1 MISRLFLTF
10 TEYAW
15 FRKLIWKPVYQTLAR
30 KFPTGTWSF
39 MNYGYAPSSPDANLL
54 LTENEEVHRYA
65 IQHYHYLAVKT
76 PIRDKDVLEVGSG
89 RGGGSHYIATKLHP
103 RSMTGM
109 DLASNAVEL
118 CNKNFIFHNLRYI
131 TGDAEKIPLE
141 SNSRDVVI
149 NVESSHAYGSVDNFL
164 AEVKRVLRPGGLLLL
179 TDIRGKEGK
188 DLLEKKMH
196 NSGMEII
203 EEEDITLNVVNA
215 IETEDKMKWARIK
228 QSVPRWL
235 HKYFSEFA
243 GSIGSQTHLQ
253 LKSRDLI
260 YFRFVLRK
268 ASA

>member
-1 MISRLFLTF
+1 MISRLFLEL

-15 FRKLIWKPVYQTLAR
+15 FRKMVWKPVYQALAR

-39 MNYGYAPSSPDANLL
+39 MNYGYAPDSKVPHLPL
-54 LTENEEVHRYA
+54 KENEEIHRQA

-76 PIRDKDVLEVGSG
+76 LIRDKDVLEVGSG
-89 RGGGSHYIATKLHP
+89 RGGGSHYIATNLHP

-109 DLASNAVEL
+109 DLASKAVEL
-118 CNKNFIFHNLRYI
+118 CNRNFIYHNLRYI
-131 TGDAEKIPLE
+131 TGNAEKIPLE

-149 NVESSHAYGSVDNFL
+149 NVESCHAYGSVDCFL
-164 AEVKRVLRPGGLLLL
+164 AEVKRILRPGGFLLL
-179 TDIRGKEGK
+179 TDIRGQEGK
-188 DLLEKKMH
+188 DLLVRKLQ

-203 EEEDITLNVVNA
+203 EEEDITHNVVKA
-215 IETEDKMKWARIK
+215 IETEDKIKWSRIR

-243 GSIGSQTHLQ
+243 GSVGSQTHRQ
-253 LKSRDLI
+253 LKSRNLV